1 MPNNRTAQTLRASSR
16 WPGLLRRLLQQNVRA
31 GKLERAT
38 EIHAECIALSVSL
51 SAGMVAAIM
60 EMMVR
65 TRNLPGA
72 EAALRQLQE
81 LFPAFSVD
89 EHKIVDLAALL
100 VEHQKMQTAREVLR
114 RRAAGTPI
122 KGGPQIQKNVW
133 QLLTNVAT
141 MSADPTVPLQARP
154 MFEFLQQLGYC
165 EPHNTVLGPQIRE
178 CLHKGLLRRA
188 VEEYLDVAKLHR
200 CTPLQF
206 ELMTRLIA
214 ATAATAATEPPVAA
228 GKKPAVDETAD
239 APLDTA
245 EAKEL
250 LQLVIETATRCHG
263 PQNANVA
270 LVVAFAHSGTDAQ
283 VRKIL
288 IDPSVRV
295 NMPAILKQCEYL
307 CETGALEPLLRLAKC
322 SRGLSGEVQEEDFY
336 ALLLAQYVRQNDCGA
351 AMALFERLVADDE
364 FKVRS
369 EFARTLA
376 GLLERNGLEVPS
388 AVMMFVRS

>member
-1 MPNNRTAQTLRASSR
+1 
-16 WPGLLRRLLQQNVRA
+16 
-31 GKLERAT
+31 
-38 EIHAECIALSVSL
+38 
-51 SAGMVAAIM
+51 MVAAIM
-60 EMMVR
+60 ELMVR

-72 EAALRQLQE
+72 EAALRQLYE

-89 EHKIVDLAALL
+89 EHKIVDLAAML
-100 VEHQKMQTAREVLR
+100 VEHEKLQTAKEVLR
-114 RRAAGTPI
+114 RRAAASTPI

-141 MSADPTVPLQARP
+141 LSADPTVPLQTRP
-154 MFEFLQQLGYC
+154 MFEFLMQLGYC
-165 EPHNTVLGPQIRE
+165 EPQNAVLGPQIRE
-178 CLHKGLLRRA
+178 CLHKGLVRRA
-188 VEEYLDVAKLHR
+188 VEEFLDAAQQYR

-214 ATAATAATEPPVAA
+214 ATNGNGAADTANRKATADEHAA
-228 GKKPAVDETAD
+228 P
-239 APLDTA
+239 PLDVA

-250 LQLVIETATRCHG
+250 LQLVIETASRCHG

-270 LVVAFAHSGTDAQ
+270 LVVAFAHSGSDAQ

-288 IDPSVRV
+288 IDPTVRV

-336 ALLLAQYVRQNDCGA
+336 ALLMAQYVRQNDYA
-351 AMALFERLVADDE
+351 AALGLFERLEADDE

-369 EFARTLA
+369 EFARSLA

-388 AVMMFVRS
+388 AVRMYVRG